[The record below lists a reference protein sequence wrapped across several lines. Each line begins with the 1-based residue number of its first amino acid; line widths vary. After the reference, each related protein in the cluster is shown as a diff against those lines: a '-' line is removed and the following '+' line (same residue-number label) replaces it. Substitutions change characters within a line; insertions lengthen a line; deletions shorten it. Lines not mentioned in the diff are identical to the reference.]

1 MQTSPQGAL
10 PPSPRPRLAPASLG
24 RWLKENLFNTWYNSL
39 LTLVSL
45 WFVWVAISSTA
56 RWAFATARWEV
67 IPANLTPLLI
77 GTYPR
82 GQVWR
87 IWTALLTV
95 AFLAGAT
102 AGTAGGRGK
111 RVAAWVAP
119 LALASLLF
127 PLRWPTRVMLGAAV
141 ALVAGGYWLFRG
153 KRRLW
158 PWLAGA
164 WFFSF
169 PWILFLM
176 WGIEGSGAMPRV
188 ETSAWGG
195 LALTLIL
202 AMVGIAASLPIG
214 ILLALGRR
222 SSLPVISWCSTALI
236 ELVRGTP
243 LVTILFMAHLMVPIF
258 LPELRIDKVV
268 RAMIGLTIFTS
279 AYMAEN
285 VRGGLQGVPKGQYE
299 AAMAL
304 GMSGPLTMLL
314 VILPQALRAVIPSI
328 VGQFISLFK
337 DTSLVAIIGLLDLLG
352 IARSVIANP
361 RWLGLQAEVFLFAG
375 LIYWLFSFTLSQSSR
390 RIERALG
397 LTKPS

>member
-1 MQTSPQGAL
+1 M
-10 PPSPRPRLAPASLG
+10 
-24 RWLKENLFNTWYNSL
+24 
-39 LTLVSL
+39 SL

-188 ETSAWGG
+188 ETER
-195 LALTLIL
+195 
-202 AMVGIAASLPIG
+202 VGRPRAHAHPGDGRDCGVASHRDPPG
-214 ILLALGRR
+214 AG
-222 SSLPVISWCSTALI
+222 PQ
-236 ELVRGTP
+236 EQPPGDLVV
-243 LVTILFMAHLMVPIF
+243 L
-258 LPELRIDKVV
+258 D
-268 RAMIGLTIFTS
+268 
-279 AYMAEN
+279 
-285 VRGGLQGVPKGQYE
+285 GV
-299 AAMAL
+299 
-304 GMSGPLTMLL
+304 
-314 VILPQALRAVIPSI
+314 
-328 VGQFISLFK
+328 
-337 DTSLVAIIGLLDLLG
+337 D
-352 IARSVIANP
+352 
-361 RWLGLQAEVFLFAG
+361 
-375 LIYWLFSFTLSQSSR
+375 
-390 RIERALG
+390 
-397 LTKPS
+397 